1 MNHET
6 TKARTQTNYGYP
18 LPRALQAAQA
28 KALKSTQER
37 YTHPLVPPGT
47 PALSE
52 QRQSLPSPQQAC
64 NGRLPCFLRN
74 FH

>member
-6 TKARTQTNYGYP
+6 TKPRTQTHYGYP

-28 KALKSTQER
+28 KALKSSTQER

-47 PALSE
+47 QAQQGPLPA
-52 QRQSLPSPQQAC
+52 PQVC
-64 NGRLPCFLRN
+64 DGRLPCFLRN